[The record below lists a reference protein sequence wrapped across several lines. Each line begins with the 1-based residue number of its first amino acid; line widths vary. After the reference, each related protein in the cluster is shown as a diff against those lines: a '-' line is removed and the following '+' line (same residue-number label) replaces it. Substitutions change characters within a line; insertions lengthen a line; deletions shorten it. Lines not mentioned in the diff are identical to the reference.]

1 MPAIEICWI
10 QSIFGVLVGAIT
22 PTGSFLQNMC
32 CWHVDRLLSEVF
44 RCMHKAGLW
53 RRSALPVSL
62 QTLELV
68 PSIFHNRGGKTDCR
82 GEKCSPNKKL
92 ASHPS
97 DEKYFQCAASP
108 FLLQAALLPL
118 EAGFAAAVTALVSMP
133 RVYWRNLEATLQ
145 LIARSCADQNTKRG
159 RKKKNPPNESWDCGE
174 PVWTLA
180 LLALTVLS
188 LVKWSVTLIRRRGL
202 KGISCLG
209 DGGWRWMEMYSW
221 HGEPGARRG
230 TPWEVKSPRALQA
243 RML

>member
-1 MPAIEICWI
+1 MKNTFSVP
-10 QSIFGVLVGAIT
+10 QVLSSYRQCCCLWKQV
-22 PTGSFLQNMC
+22 LQQ
-32 CWHVDRLLSEVF
+32 
-44 RCMHKAGLW
+44 LW
-53 RRSALPVSL
+53 RHLYPCQEFTEGIWRRPYSSL
-62 QTLELV
+62 LGVVQ
-68 PSIFHNRGGKTDCR
+68 IKTR
-82 GEKCSPNKKL
+82 KGEKKKQNNKT
-92 ASHPS
+92 H
-97 DEKYFQCAASP
+97 
-108 FLLQAALLPL
+108 
-118 EAGFAAAVTALVSMP
+118 
-133 RVYWRNLEATLQ
+133 
-145 LIARSCADQNTKRG
+145 
-159 RKKKNPPNESWDCGE
+159 PNESWDCSE